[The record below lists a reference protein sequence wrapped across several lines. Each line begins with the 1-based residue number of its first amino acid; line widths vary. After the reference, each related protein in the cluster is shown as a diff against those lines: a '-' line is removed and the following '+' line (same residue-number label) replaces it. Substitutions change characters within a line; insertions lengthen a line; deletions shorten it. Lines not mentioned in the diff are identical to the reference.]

1 MRKFLLIFI
10 LPALFLSACGS
21 DKDKENEEKVLQPEQ
36 YYNRGMDE
44 MQGGKYK
51 KAIADFEKIEQNYPY
66 SQWATKGKIMAA
78 YTNYKAGEYDDAANM
93 LETYIKL
100 HPGNQDIAYAYYLRA
115 LCYYE
120 RIADVQRD
128 QEITQEALADLKE
141 VVRRF
146 PDTEY
151 GRDAKIKLDLVV
163 DHLAGKEMEI
173 GRYYLKRKIYVG
185 AINRFRNVVDKFDTT
200 SHVPEALERL
210 VECYLAMGV
219 KDQAQK
225 YAAVLGY
232 NYPSSK
238 WYKYSYKLLAKEGVS
253 GKAS

>member
-1 MRKFLLIFI
+1 MRKFLFILI

-21 DKDKENEEKVLQPEQ
+21 DKKDKEEKTLAPEQ

-44 MQGGKYK
+44 MQGRKYK
-51 KAIADFEKIEQNYPY
+51 DAIKDFEKIEQNYPY
-66 SQWATKGKIMAA
+66 SPWATKGKIMSA

-128 QEITQEALADLKE
+128 QEITQEALVNLKE
-141 VVRRF
+141 TIRRF
-146 PDTEY
+146 PDSEY
-151 GRDAKIKLDLVV
+151 GRDAKIKLDLVI

-173 GRYYLKRKIYVG
+173 GRYYLKRKIYIA
-185 AINRFRNVVDKFDTT
+185 AINRFRTVVDKFDTT
-200 SHVPEALERL
+200 SHVPEALHRL

-219 KDQAQK
+219 KDQAEK

-232 NYPSSK
+232 NYPSSR
-238 WYKYSYKLLAKEGVS
+238 WYKYSYKLLAKEGAG